1 MSIAI
6 DKSLQVKITNRQI
19 LKIALP
25 ISVALIIPN
34 INFIANN
41 IFLGGLVVRIVSLGM
56 IMMSIAVIWL
66 NDVTGTGKT
75 KMNLLI
81 ELIAVICYLIYIYL
95 VMVRFRLSLTIAWT
109 NEFVYWTVIFAI
121 AFWYIKSGRWKS
133 SEP

>member
-19 LKIALP
+19 LKIGLP

-109 NEFVYWTVIFAI
+109 NEFVYWTIIFVI
-121 AFWYIKSGRWKS
+121 AFWYIKNGRWKM

>member
-95 VMVRFRLSLTIAWT
+95 VMVRLQVIAY
-109 NEFVYWTVIFAI
+109 NSMD
-121 AFWYIKSGRWKS
+121 K
-133 SEP
+133 

>member
-19 LKIALP
+19 LKIGLP

-109 NEFVYWTVIFAI
+109 NEFVYWTIIFVI

-133 SEP
+133 SEQ

>member
-19 LKIALP
+19 LKIGLP
-25 ISVALIIPN
+25 ISVVLIIPN
-34 INFIANN
+34 INFITNN
-41 IFLGGLVVRIVSLGM
+41 IFLGGLGERIVSLGM

-81 ELIAVICYLIYIYL
+81 ELIAAICYLIYIYL

-109 NEFVYWTVIFAI
+109 NEFVYWTIICYRLLV
-121 AFWYIKSGRWKS
+121 Y
-133 SEP
+133 

>member
-19 LKIALP
+19 LKIGLP

-34 INFIANN
+34 INFITNN
-41 IFLGGLVVRIVSLGM
+41 IFLGGLGERIVSLGM

-109 NEFVYWTVIFAI
+109 NEFVYWTIIFVI
-121 AFWYIKSGRWKS
+121 AFWHIKSGRWKS

>member
-19 LKIALP
+19 LKIGLP

-41 IFLGGLVVRIVSLGM
+41 IFLGGLGERIVSLGM

-66 NDVTGTGKT
+66 NDVTG
-75 KMNLLI
+75 
-81 ELIAVICYLIYIYL
+81 Y
-95 VMVRFRLSLTIAWT
+95 R
-109 NEFVYWTVIFAI
+109 
-121 AFWYIKSGRWKS
+121 
-133 SEP
+133 